1 MSTARSK
8 RDRNG
13 TPSSSSSLGGADGDT
28 SSGNDGYNNIGG
40 TPADENDS
48 NSSSSSAIFNRM
60 RSDSTSMVSDISPS
74 NDLNTRRGGKRAKYI
89 SPTDRKAFYSI
100 VSLLI
105 DKTTIPSNEIVT
117 IDNWEKF
124 ISADKMNY
132 VEKLKDILQ
141 YDC

>member
-1 MSTARSK
+1 MSIARSK

-13 TPSSSSSLGGADGDT
+13 TPSSSGGDGEA
-28 SSGNDGYNNIGG
+28 SGNDGNYMSG
-40 TPADENDS
+40 TPVDESNN
-48 NSSSSSAIFNRM
+48 NSSSSGFNRL
-60 RSDSTSMVSDISPS
+60 RSDSTSIDISPS
-74 NDLNTRRGGKRAKYI
+74 NDLNTRRGGKRAKYL

-105 DKTTIPSNEIVT
+105 DRTAIPSDEIVT

-124 ISADKMNY
+124 IAADKMNY